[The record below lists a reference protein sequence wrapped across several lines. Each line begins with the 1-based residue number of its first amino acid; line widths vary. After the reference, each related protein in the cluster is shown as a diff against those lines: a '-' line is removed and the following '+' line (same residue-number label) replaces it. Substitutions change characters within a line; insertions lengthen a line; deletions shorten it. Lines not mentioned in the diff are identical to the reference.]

1 MHEWKDGGGVGV
13 GEQGEDDKWMKKK
26 MKTEM
31 GDLKDDCA
39 DQVDIF
45 RSQTCLHFT
54 LLHTDTH
61 SLFF

>member
-1 MHEWKDGGGVGV
+1 MGV
-13 GEQGEDDKWMKKK
+13 GEQGEEDKWMKKK